1 MRQSLRNNKCAGA
14 LVAVLVGLCA
24 SSNVGAAQSK
34 PDADLGRM
42 SADGWQML
50 KRPTADGGVPAQLVA
65 QAASQ
70 RAGSN
75 SADSGSVT
83 PASTNPAPSIAPA
96 GMFRLVKGELLQ
108 LQLQKWAA
116 LANWTISWNVPD
128 SWIVPGDRD
137 YGGDFEAAVQ
147 RVVEELATNGADVV
161 GDSWRGNR
169 TIIITQNGIMQ

>member
-1 MRQSLRNNKCAGA
+1 MRKFIRNQKCAGA
-14 LVAVLVGLCA
+14 LVAVLVSLCA
-24 SSNVGAAQSK
+24 SSNAGAVQSK
-34 PDADLGRM
+34 ADAEAGRS
-42 SADGWQML
+42 SADGWQPL
-50 KRPTADGGVPAQLVA
+50 KRPTAADGPTGQLLAQGSTPR
-65 QAASQ
+65 AATSISGP
-70 RAGSN
+70 GSALPI
-75 SADSGSVT
+75 SANPSL
-83 PASTNPAPSIAPA
+83 STAPA

-169 TIIITQNGIMQ
+169 TIIITQNGVMQ